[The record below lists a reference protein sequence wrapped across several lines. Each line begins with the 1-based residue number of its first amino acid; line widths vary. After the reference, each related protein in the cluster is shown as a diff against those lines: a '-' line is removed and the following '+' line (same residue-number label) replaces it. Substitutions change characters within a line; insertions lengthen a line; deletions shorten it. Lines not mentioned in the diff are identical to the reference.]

1 MQHSRVFK
9 AVASAVAIGVAGF
22 GLASSAFAQSGD
34 ALTARAGNGT
44 VGYSVDA
51 FLPADLTVKA
61 GTTVTWEFPWLEP
74 HSVTYGTPTGDPTAP
89 STPGETVVELNAA
102 TTYFSSGL
110 LTSEMTPAPTYSI
123 KFATAGEYE
132 IYCAIHP
139 LMKSDVTVVA
149 SGDVDTQDEVDAR
162 GDAEYDAALASLVAI
177 ADGLKAQ
184 PVAVTARP
192 DGTKKY
198 SAQIGAENQS
208 GVAMQFFPSALQL
221 MVGDTLEFLN
231 PGFTPHTASFGQY
244 PGGDPFALPVSD
256 NSAAWDGTGFY
267 HSGILGQDWPGGPSF
282 EITFSKAGTY
292 NFYCALHGNQ
302 GQAGQVVVAAAPVP
316 TPTVPAPRPPATGS
330 GTAESTAAAWFPAAV
345 AGVLLVAAGAGIL
358 GFRRIRQ

>member
-1 MQHSRVFK
+1 MKHSGILTV
-9 AVASAVAIGVAGF
+9 VASAVAIGAAGV

-34 ALTARAGNGT
+34 ALTARAGDGT
-44 VGYSVDA
+44 MGYSVDT
-51 FLPADLTVKA
+51 FLPADLTVKT

-89 STPGETVVELNAA
+89 STPGETLVELNAS

-110 LTSEMTPAPTYSI
+110 LTPEGTNVPTYSI

-149 SGDVDTQDEVDAR
+149 SGDVDTQAEADAR
-162 GDAEYDAALASLVAI
+162 GDDEYDAALASLVAM
-177 ADGLKAQ
+177 ADGLKAE
-184 PVAVTARP
+184 PVTVTERA

-208 GVAMQFFPSALQL
+208 GVAMQFFPAALQL

-231 PGFTPHTASFGQY
+231 PGFTPHSASFGQY
-244 PGGDPFALPVSD
+244 PGGDPFGLPVSD

-267 HSGILGQDWPGGPSF
+267 HSGILGEGWPGGPSF
-282 EITFSKAGTY
+282 AITFSKAGTY
-292 NFYCALHGNQ
+292 DFYCALHGNQ
-302 GQAGQVVVAAAPVP
+302 GQVGQVVVAAAPVP

-330 GTAESTAAAWFPAAV
+330 GTAEPTANAWFPAAV
-345 AGVLLVAAGAGIL
+345 AGVLLLAAGAGVL
-358 GFRRIRQ
+358 GFRRARQ